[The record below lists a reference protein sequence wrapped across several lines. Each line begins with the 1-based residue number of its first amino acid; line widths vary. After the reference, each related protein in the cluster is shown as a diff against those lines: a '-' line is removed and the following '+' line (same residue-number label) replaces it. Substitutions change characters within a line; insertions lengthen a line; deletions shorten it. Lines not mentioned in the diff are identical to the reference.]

1 MDKKIGKEKSGLWTT
16 LMQFVK
22 FGLVGISN
30 TVISWVTYAICL
42 RLGSPWLLASI
53 VSFLVSVLNAF
64 YWNNKY
70 VFKSSDEERV
80 WWKALLRTY
89 VAYGTTGLVLN
100 NILLF
105 LWLEILHIEGFLGP
119 AWQWLYDLGLHFENP
134 TSLAEYIAPVF
145 NYVITIPLNF
155 ILNKFWAYGDK
166 SGLKEKENEN

>member
-1 MDKKIGKEKSGLWTT
+1 MEKKIGKEKSGLWTT

-30 TVISWVTYAICL
+30 TVISWVTYALCIRVGCH
-42 RLGSPWLLASI
+42 WFIASV
-53 VSFLVSVLNAF
+53 VSFLISVLNAF

-70 VFKSSDEERV
+70 VFKGEEERV
-80 WWKALLRTY
+80 WWKALIRTY

-105 LWLEILHIEGFLGP
+105 LWLEILHIEGMLTP
-119 AWQWLYDLGLHFENP
+119 VWQWLYDFGLHFENP
-134 TSLAEYIAPVF
+134 ASLAEYIAPVF

-166 SGLKEKENEN
+166 RGLKEKKNED